1 MSAEKING
9 AQAIIACL
17 ELENVDTVFSYPGG
31 AVLSIFDALR
41 ESKKIKNVL
50 TRTEQG
56 ATHAASGYARASA
69 GVKAGVCIATSGPG
83 ATNLVTGL
91 ATAYMDSIPLVAI
104 TGQVS
109 TAMIGTDAFQ
119 EIDITGITR
128 PIVKHS
134 YLVTN
139 VNDLPQVIKE
149 AFYLAT
155 TGRPGPVLIDV
166 PKNVAD
172 SVCRAEIPGKIDLPG
187 YKPTFK
193 GHRLKI
199 QNACKLLQ
207 EAKKPLIYAGG
218 GVISA
223 CAEELL
229 QNLAHRLDAP
239 VAVTLMGKAAYPFR
253 DGYFIGM
260 LGIHGAPAANLAVSE
275 CDVLLAI
282 GARFDDRVTANLADF
297 AKEAKI
303 IHVDVDPAEIGKNVA
318 ADVPIVGDAA
328 AIIEVMLE
336 FLDAAEHTAWRA
348 KIESWRPLH
357 SDVYEKATA
366 GNQLHFRE
374 VIAELNRQTKG
385 KAIVTTDVGQ
395 HQMVAAQFYHTRH
408 KGGFISSG
416 GLGTMGYGF
425 PAAVGAQLAAP
436 GEQVVCITGDGSFQM
451 TMNELAT
458 AKAHNLPIIVILS
471 NNSNL
476 GMVRQLQKYYVQGN
490 YFGIDLEGNP
500 NFAKIAEAYDMAY
513 FRLERPEDIAATLQ
527 AALAGKRLTLLE
539 CVIAKEEMVYPMV
552 LNGTGLT
559 DMVVAG

>member
-1 MSAEKING
+1 M
-9 AQAIIACL
+9 
-17 ELENVDTVFSYPGG
+17 
-31 AVLSIFDALR
+31 
-41 ESKKIKNVL
+41 
-50 TRTEQG
+50 
-56 ATHAASGYARASA
+56 
-69 GVKAGVCIATSGPG
+69 
-83 ATNLVTGL
+83 TGL

-172 SVCRAEIPGKIDLPG
+172 SICKAEIPGRIDLPG

-218 GVISA
+218 GVVSA
-223 CAEELL
+223 GAEELL

-282 GARFDDRVTANLADF
+282 GARFDDRVTANVAEF
-297 AKEAKI
+297 AKEARI
-303 IHVDVDPAEIGKNVA
+303 IHVDVDPAEIGKNVTSE
-318 ADVPIVGDAA
+318 VPIVGDAA

-336 FLDAAEHTAWRA
+336 FLDPAEHTAWRA

-357 SDVYEKATA
+357 SDVYEKANT
-366 GNQLHFRE
+366 GGQLHFRE

-395 HQMVAAQFYHTRH
+395 HQMVAAQFYQARH
-408 KGGFISSG
+408 RGGFISSG

-425 PAAVGAQLAAP
+425 PAAVGAQLAAQ

-458 AKAHNLPIIVILS
+458 AKAHNLPIKVILS

-500 NFAKIAEAYDMAY
+500 DFAKIAEAYDMAY
-513 FRLERPEDIAATLQ
+513 FRLERPEDIEETLR
-527 AALAGKRLTLLE
+527 AALACNRLTLVE
-539 CVIAKEEMVYPMV
+539 CLIAKEEMVFPMV
-552 LNGTGLT
+552 LNGTRLT
-559 DMVVAG
+559 DMVVAD